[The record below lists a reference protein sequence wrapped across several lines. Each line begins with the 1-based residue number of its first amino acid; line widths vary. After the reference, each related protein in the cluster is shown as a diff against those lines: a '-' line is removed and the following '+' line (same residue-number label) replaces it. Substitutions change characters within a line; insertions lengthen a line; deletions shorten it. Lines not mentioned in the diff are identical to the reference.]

1 MAYLLGTIVLIIL
14 LLFIFK
20 TKKNINVLKIE
31 VNELKKKSDQ
41 K

>member
-1 MAYLLGTIVLIIL
+1 MTYLFGTLVSIIL

-20 TKKNINVLKIE
+20 TKKDIKVLEME
-31 VNELKKKSDQ
+31 VNELKEKASQ